1 MGLVRFGVGLLS
13 LLVYITSILLAF
25 LVLLPTALLKRL
37 LPAWQR
43 PCNRILDDVV
53 HGWLRFNNW
62 QQRHLTNTTI
72 KVKGDLAQLGRD
84 EWYMLI
90 ANHQS
95 WVDILI
101 LVRVFASRIS
111 PVKFFY
117 KKELLWVPV
126 LGQALWAVDFPRMHR
141 HKREQIAKNPA
152 LATQD
157 MEQTQGACEIYRHHP
172 VTMVNFLEGTRFT
185 HAKHRHQQSPYRHLL
200 IPKAGGLAFGL
211 AAMQGR
217 LKTLLD
223 VTLYYPE
230 GRPRFWDYA
239 QGKVTRVEL
248 SLKVRPIDPALI
260 GDYPGDPEFRQRFQD
275 WVNRIWQE
283 KDAELDAMLESHV

>member
-1 MGLVRFGVGLLS
+1 MMCLVRFGVGLLS
-13 LLVYITSILLAF
+13 LLVYLTSILAAF
-25 LVLLPTALLKRL
+25 VLLLPTALLKRL
-37 LPAWQR
+37 VPAWQE
-43 PCNRILDDVV
+43 PCNRFLNRIVDA
-53 HGWLRFNNW
+53 WLRLNSW
-62 QQRHLTNTTI
+62 QQRLLTRTPI
-72 KVKGDLAQLGRD
+72 QVYGDLKQLSRD
-84 EWYMLI
+84 EWYMLM

-157 MEQTQGACEIYRHHP
+157 MEQTQKACEAYRHYP

-185 HAKHRHQQSPYRHLL
+185 PAKHLAQESPYRHLL
-200 IPKAGGLAFGL
+200 MPKAGGLAFGL
-211 AAMQGR
+211 AAMQGQ

-223 VTLYYPE
+223 ATIHYPE
-230 GRPRFWDYA
+230 GRPNFWDYA
-239 QGKVTRVEL
+239 QGKVGRVEVSFKL
-248 SLKVRPIDPALI
+248 RAIDSSLI
-260 GDYPGDPEFRQRFQD
+260 GDYTGDPEFRRRFQE
-275 WVNRIWQE
+275 WVNQLWRE
-283 KDAELDAMLESHV
+283 KDAELEAMATRT